1 MLKTATERAV
11 AGSRSSSASGLLP
24 VLPAGVPVLV
34 AALAAPPSCWAEGR
48 RRERATAA
56 EPDDASQSDRREDAL
71 NVWIAIGLTAVGCY
85 AVKLAGL
92 LVPAGAL
99 ERPLVRRLAALLP
112 VALLAALTAQ
122 QTFAEGTTL
131 VLDARAA
138 GLAAAAL
145 ALLLRAPFLV
155 VVAAAVAGHRGVR
168 ALGG

>member
-1 MLKTATERAV
+1 MNTWTAV
-11 AGSRSSSASGLLP
+11 
-24 VLPAGVPVLV
+24 V
-34 AALAAPPSCWAEGR
+34 
-48 RRERATAA
+48 ATA
-56 EPDDASQSDRREDAL
+56 L
-71 NVWIAIGLTAVGCY
+71 GCY

-122 QTFAEGTTL
+122 QTFADGRVL

-138 GLAAAAL
+138 GLAAAAV
-145 ALLLRAPFLV
+145 ALVLRAPFLL
-155 VVAAAVAGHRGVR
+155 VVAAAVAVTAGVG

>member
-1 MLKTATERAV
+1 M
-11 AGSRSSSASGLLP
+11 
-24 VLPAGVPVLV
+24 
-34 AALAAPPSCWAEGR
+34 
-48 RRERATAA
+48 
-56 EPDDASQSDRREDAL
+56 
-71 NVWIAIGLTAVGCY
+71 NVWIAIGLTVLGCY

-122 QTFAEGTTL
+122 QTFSTGSAL

-145 ALLLRAPFLV
+145 ALLLRAPFLL
-155 VVAAAVAGHRGVR
+155 VVAAAVVVTAGVR